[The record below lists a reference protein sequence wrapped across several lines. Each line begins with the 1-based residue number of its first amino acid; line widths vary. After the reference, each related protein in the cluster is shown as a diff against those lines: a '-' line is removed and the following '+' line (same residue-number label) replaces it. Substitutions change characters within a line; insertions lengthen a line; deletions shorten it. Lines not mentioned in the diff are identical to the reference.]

1 MCKRY
6 NLQLVQV
13 FKFRLL
19 EKVLNF
25 MKSTLAGVLMMAT
38 LTVPVAAFAQAT
50 KIGFVNTERI
60 LRDSTFA
67 VQAQKRLEGDF
78 SKRQKDLEA
87 LAAKV
92 RADAVKLDK
101 DSITLPEAEK
111 VRRQRELAEADR
123 EFQRKRR
130 EFDEDLA
137 QKKGQMVSELVEKA
151 NKVIRDIAEKENY
164 DIIFQEAV
172 YANKRIDIT
181 DKVLQRLDGGA
192 K

>member
-1 MCKRY
+1 MGLKG
-6 NLQLVQV
+6 
-13 FKFRLL
+13 FK
-19 EKVLNF
+19 
-25 MKSTLAGVLMMAT
+25 LAILSAVISASALA
-38 LTVPVAAFAQAT
+38 PVAAAQAQT
-50 KIGFVNTERI
+50 LKIGFVNTERI

-78 SKRQKDLEA
+78 SKRQKELES

-101 DSITLPEAEK
+101 DSITLPESEK

-137 QKKGQMVSELVEKA
+137 QKKSQLVGELVEKA
-151 NKVIRDIAEKENY
+151 NKVIRELAERENY
-164 DIIFQEAV
+164 DIILQEAV
-172 YANKRIDIT
+172 YANKRIDVT
-181 DKVLQRLDGGA
+181 DKVLQRLDGG

>member
-1 MCKRY
+1 MGLKG
-6 NLQLVQV
+6 
-13 FKFRLL
+13 FK
-19 EKVLNF
+19 
-25 MKSTLAGVLMMAT
+25 LAILSAVISAS
-38 LTVPVAAFAQAT
+38 AFAPLAAQAQT
-50 KIGFVNTERI
+50 LKIGFVNTERI

-78 SKRQKDLEA
+78 SKRQKELES

-101 DSITLPEAEK
+101 DSITLPESEK

-137 QKKGQMVSELVEKA
+137 QKKSQLVGELVERA
-151 NKVIRDIAEKENY
+151 NKVIRELAERENY
-164 DIIFQEAV
+164 DIILQEAV
-172 YANKRIDIT
+172 YANKRIDVT
-181 DKVLQRLDGGA
+181 DKVLQRLDGG

>member
-1 MCKRY
+1 MGLKG
-6 NLQLVQV
+6 
-13 FKFRLL
+13 FK
-19 EKVLNF
+19 
-25 MKSTLAGVLMMAT
+25 LAILSAVISASALAP
-38 LTVPVAAFAQAT
+38 LAAAQAQAL

-78 SKRQKDLEA
+78 SKRQKELES

-101 DSITLPEAEK
+101 DSITLPESEK

-137 QKKGQMVSELVEKA
+137 QKKSQLVGELVEKA
-151 NKVIRDIAEKENY
+151 NKVIRELAERENY
-164 DIIFQEAV
+164 DIILQEAV
-172 YANKRIDIT
+172 YANKRIDVT
-181 DKVLQRLDGGA
+181 DKVLQRLDGG

>member
-1 MCKRY
+1 MGLKG
-6 NLQLVQV
+6 
-13 FKFRLL
+13 FK
-19 EKVLNF
+19 
-25 MKSTLAGVLMMAT
+25 LAILSAVISASAYAPL
-38 LTVPVAAFAQAT
+38 AAAQAQT
-50 KIGFVNTERI
+50 LKIGFVNTERI

-78 SKRQKDLEA
+78 SKRQKELES

-101 DSITLPEAEK
+101 DSITLPESEK

-137 QKKGQMVSELVEKA
+137 QKKSQLVGELVERA
-151 NKVIRDIAEKENY
+151 NKVIRELAERENY
-164 DIIFQEAV
+164 DIILQEAV
-172 YANKRIDIT
+172 YANKRIDVT
-181 DKVLQRLDGGA
+181 DKVLQRLDGG